1 MRGSHRIVFS
11 NIEFPMLSGSIL
23 DTLSQLVFWM
33 LAATNGHAKNFSIY
47 HRRRGGFGLTP
58 LYDVL
63 STWPVV
69 GKRADQLDIHELKL
83 AMPLRTKK
91 AHYKIVEIQPRHF
104 QTLADQYP
112 DAPQSPP
119 RRDLPIQSSPAK
131 PENLSPEME
140 SYIKS
145 KVSGGFYG
153 NATEVIRDA
162 IRRMQAD
169 EERRAAFRAAVAAGD
184 AELERGEG
192 IAYGKKV
199 LEDITREAIQDMKS
213 GKPIDPNVCP

>member
-1 MRGSHRIVFS
+1 MYMTMHI
-11 NIEFPMLSGSIL
+11 
-23 DTLSQLVFWM
+23 
-33 LAATNGHAKNFSIY
+33 
-47 HRRRGGFGLTP
+47 
-58 LYDVL
+58 
-63 STWPVV
+63 
-69 GKRADQLDIHELKL
+69 
-83 AMPLRTKK
+83 
-91 AHYKIVEIQPRHF
+91 
-104 QTLADQYP
+104 
-112 DAPQSPP
+112 
-119 RRDLPIQSSPAK
+119 
-131 PENLSPEME
+131 NLSPEME

-192 IAYGKKV
+192 IAYNKKV

-213 GKPIDPNVCP
+213 GKPIDPDVCP